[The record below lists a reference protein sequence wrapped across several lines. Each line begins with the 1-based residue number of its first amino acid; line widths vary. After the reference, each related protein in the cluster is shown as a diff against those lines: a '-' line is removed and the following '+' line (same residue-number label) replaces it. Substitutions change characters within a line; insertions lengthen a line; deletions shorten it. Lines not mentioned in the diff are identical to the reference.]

1 MGTLNDPCALSAQVA
16 PKYLT
21 YQQTK
26 MLNNKK
32 VFFKQFNGAQL
43 IEQQKLKVFYS

>member
-1 MGTLNDPCALSAQVA
+1 MGTFNDPCVLSAQVA

-26 MLNNKK
+26 MLTNKK
-32 VFFKQFNGAQL
+32 VF
-43 IEQQKLKVFYS
+43 VFSKDSMEMN

>member
-1 MGTLNDPCALSAQVA
+1 MGALNDPCGLSAQVA

-26 MLNNKK
+26 MLTKK
-32 VFFKQFNGAQL
+32 EGFFFLKRFDGNQL
-43 IEQQKLKVFYS
+43 IE

>member
-1 MGTLNDPCALSAQVA
+1 MGTFNDPCALFAQVA

-26 MLNNKK
+26 MLTKK
-32 VFFKQFNGAQL
+32 QTFFS
-43 IEQQKLKVFYS
+43 KLSDGNEFVEHKN

>member
-1 MGTLNDPCALSAQVA
+1 METFNNPCALSAQVA

-26 MLNNKK
+26 MLTNKK
-32 VFFKQFNGAQL
+32 VFFSKDSM
-43 IEQQKLKVFYS
+43 EMS

>member
-1 MGTLNDPCALSAQVA
+1 MGTFNDPCALSAQVA

-26 MLNNKK
+26 MLTNKK
-32 VFFKQFNGAQL
+32 DFFSKDS
-43 IEQQKLKVFYS
+43 IEIK